1 MFYML
6 LGTFHIKD
14 VTRYIR
20 DHPYSSVCIGTVS
33 LKGNT
38 YKIPGGGTY
47 LCAWLPNITL
57 EHFSFMDALTRHADQ
72 W

>member
-38 YKIPGGGTY
+38 YKILGGGDLFMCMAPQYYTG
-47 LCAWLPNITL
+47 TL
-57 EHFSFMDALTRHADQ
+57 QFYGCPYPAC
-72 W
+72 